1 MRRNDKL
8 ARSRRLKRPESVL
21 DLCNEMNAT
30 TFTRS
35 SGLRA
40 TAQAGNIQSW
50 GLRTAYHTCSTQPRA
65 LHINVAADF
74 RSIPRHSGLDH
85 EG

>member
-40 TAQAGNIQSW
+40 SAQAGNIQSW

-65 LHINVAADF
+65 LHIAADF

>member
-30 TFTRS
+30 IIH
-35 SGLRA
+35 LLA
-40 TAQAGNIQSW
+40 AQACE
-50 GLRTAYHTCSTQPRA
+50 RPRKPVIYKA
-65 LHINVAADF
+65 GA
-74 RSIPRHSGLDH
+74 
-85 EG
+85 